1 MTKIEIRKFQKCDIC
16 KKEFE
21 IKDDKILSEIS
32 LPIMKKIHRGELSK
46 WIQNLDV
53 CDDCIEKIRYIIC
66 KNIDIGTDYSDW
78 ENSFEF
84 KEEMDTSKLYALE
97 NEIQNRS

>member
-1 MTKIEIRKFQKCDIC
+1 
-16 KKEFE
+16 
-21 IKDDKILSEIS
+21 
-32 LPIMKKIHRGELSK
+32 MKKIHRGELSK

-78 ENSFEF
+78 KNSCKF
-84 KEEMDTSKLYALE
+84 
-97 NEIQNRS
+97 